1 MLTEIE
7 KDLLKRVRFCN
18 VSGNDYAIKGWLWYE
33 IDKEALPLSR
43 EERDVVLD
51 SPYLEFD
58 LVWSS
63 LLGKEVEALR
73 LLSEKFNL
81 AIKQALEEDPELT
94 GRDLGVPLWY
104 WRWFVNK

>member
-51 SPYLEFD
+51 SPYLQFD
-58 LVWSS
+58 QVFSS

-73 LLSEKFNL
+73 LLSEELNL
-81 AIKQALEEDPELT
+81 GIKKALEQDPELT
-94 GRDLGVPLWY
+94 WRELGLPAWY
-104 WRWFVNK
+104 WRSEIK